1 MSKLGKRMI
10 KAMDEAIAIAKGE
23 ADPSTYRVHV
33 PSSIDVRAVRLKLK
47 MTQPSSPAGLGLSSQ
62 RSGDWEQNR
71 RTPEGQP
78 RPLDHHRA
86 RARGRGASLSN
97 SLRYSP
103 TANFLRPPPSLPRNL
118 KARRNARS

>member
-47 MTQPSSPAGLGLSSQ
+47 MTQASSPAGLGLSSQ
-62 RSGDWEQNR
+62 RSGDWEQNSR
-71 RTPEGQP
+71 VLLTIIEHEPEAVE
-78 RPLDHHRA
+78 RA
-86 RARGRGASLSN
+86 LAIA
-97 SLRYSP
+97 
-103 TANFLRPPPSLPRNL
+103 
-118 KARRNARS
+118 